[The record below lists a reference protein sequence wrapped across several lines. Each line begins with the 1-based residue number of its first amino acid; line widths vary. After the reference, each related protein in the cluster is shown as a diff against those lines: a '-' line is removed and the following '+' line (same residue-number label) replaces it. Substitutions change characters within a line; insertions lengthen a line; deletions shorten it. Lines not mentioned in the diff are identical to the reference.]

1 MEDSKAVQVV
11 FKAPERSAYIDF
23 SQQASLLL
31 SCIPS
36 HLIPNDLLENLAQ
49 TSATGLTDQTLSI
62 LSKCLAIPT
71 FTATVAELF
80 SPLLVDF
87 CSRWLE
93 DESVEEVARLE
104 ALALLLESCE
114 ELSPIVHSFLSRQS
128 LSVGPLGSLLA
139 LQASQIAALS
149 AVDLHRILL
158 AYYRLLHAEP
168 ELAKLFNW
176 PSKALLAL
184 LSPPH
189 PDLSVRALAIECYA
203 LHERLPEEEKVKTSL
218 ELLGPPGEAD
228 IPIFCG
234 EAVVDG
240 SIQPRQ
246 IDGWLLPLLEPLR
259 VSELRAKVQLSPPP
273 TSDAFSFSS
282 ELLHSQVANVGGV
295 LLCRFTSEAIPP
307 SPLVETPGSLQAL
320 KPMALQLSRR
330 VPTLITSPPGSG
342 KSLLIQHLATLLFP
356 PAIAQNQVVTIHL
369 SDTSLDAKSLLGSYS
384 SSSTMPGTFE
394 WVEGTIVRAM
404 RAGKWLV
411 FKDVDKASAEVL
423 GMTLPLVE
431 SLGWT
436 KSIGQRA
443 AINVP
448 GRSRVEAADSFI
460 LFATRSAAPTSLDP
474 SGKPVFPSL
483 SFLGNHHWNE
493 VQAKSPSYDEQKV
506 ILGSKF
512 PKLAGPPLRVLLD
525 IWKAVQGVL
534 KTSPKA
540 SGGVAGTP
548 RDVGPRDLE
557 NLKKNEGFLDGV
569 GGDVRSSKWK
579 RVVKIWKTACT
590 SAKAKFDASREKAS
604 AQVAKELD
612 AGDSPRK
619 RRKVEDGVQSGDS
632 ASEQDWKA
640 FEQDVATFEAQHI
653 LAKSKFVFTFVEGPL
668 IKALRQGHW
677 VLLDEINLGS
687 PETLEAITPLL
698 QSPTSSIT
706 LTEQGSLTPIPRHA
720 SFRIFA
726 SMNPATDVGKKDLP
740 PNLRS
745 RFTELWVPPPDDDKE
760 ALLAIVKQYIGHCS
774 LADSAAI
781 MDVAEFY
788 TEVRRLTESRA
799 IADGSNKRPHFSMRT
814 LARALTFTAD
824 VTPVFG
830 LRRALWEG
838 CLMAFTMTLDAKS
851 ADIVKPLAER
861 WILRG
866 VKNVSSV
873 LSSIPMLPKG
883 LSRDDVVQV
892 GPFWLQRGP
901 LPLQNVDDYILTP
914 SVQRKLIDLS
924 RIILTRRFPVLIEG
938 PTSAGK
944 TSAIEYLARRT
955 GHRFVR
961 INNHEHT
968 DIQEYLGT
976 YVSDPDSGKLVFHDG
991 LLVRALRE
999 GHWIVLDELNLA
1011 PTDVLESLNRLL
1023 DDNRELVIPETQET
1037 VRPHP
1042 SFMLFATQ
1050 NPAGLYGGRKVL
1062 SRAFRNRFLEVHF
1075 TDVPQAELEV
1085 ILAERC
1091 KIPPS
1096 RAQRIVAVFE
1106 ELQKRRQTG
1115 RVFETKQGFATLRDL
1130 FRWANR
1136 DWKDK
1141 EGLTNQD
1148 LAEDGYMLLAE
1159 RARNADD
1166 KAVVKEVLETVLK
1179 VNIDDA
1185 AMYRID
1191 APGTDLLSK
1200 TGLSSLPSG
1209 LVWTQA
1215 FQRLFVLV
1223 SSALKHNEPVLLVG
1237 ETGCGKTS
1245 VCELFARAHG
1255 RPLYT
1260 LNCHQNTET
1269 ADLLGGQRP
1278 LRNRAS
1284 LRADAIQDALSLLQ
1298 ETGIDTSNLTE
1309 SDSISDAILRASV
1322 NKAFP
1327 PTARERVREVLG
1339 KLKRANALF
1348 EWHDGPLVEAMRN
1361 GGVFL
1366 LDEISLADDSVLER
1380 LNSVLEPARTLTLAE
1395 KGGWDIDRLE
1405 VAASTDFELV
1415 ATMNPGGDYGKK
1427 ELSPALRNRFTEIWV
1442 PLVESRSDKMKIIET
1457 MWHTSSLKPFSSV
1470 LLDFCQWLSGALGDE
1485 HTVGLRDIIAWV
1497 EFTNAASLRESSI
1510 SSEELFHHAAHMTLL
1525 DGLASLPQTATF
1537 TPLALANL
1545 EREATSKLHELVPFT
1560 PSEVHPT
1567 DATTGTFRIEQ
1578 FGISMGL
1585 HKVPSVDFN
1594 IRAPTTRDNAARVL
1608 RACQVQKPILL
1619 EGSPG
1624 VGKSSLIAALA
1635 NFTGHRLCRI
1645 NLSDQTDLMDLYGSD
1660 LPVEGGKPG
1669 EFVWKDAAFLRALQ
1683 EGDWVLLDEMNLA
1696 PQAVLEGLNAV
1707 LDHRGTVYIPEL
1719 GRSFT
1724 RHPNFRIFA
1733 AQNPLHQGGGRKG
1746 LPKSFLN
1753 RFTKVYV
1760 RELSPS
1766 DYHMICAHL
1775 FPEYP
1780 SESLHRMI
1788 TFNARLHE
1796 EVMVRRSF
1804 GREGSPWEFNLRDL
1818 LRWLALMH
1826 SSTQASS
1833 STEFISSVYLR
1844 RFRNETDRLRVWQ
1857 LYAETFNIVDE
1868 MPRRP
1873 AVSITPRYFQVG
1885 HTISERRPRVSNH
1898 PTHPLRKHTSSLEA
1912 MSDAVRQGSLV
1923 IISGKKQ
1930 SGKTSLVRL
1939 FASISGVNLQ
1949 EFSMHPAVDTG
1960 DLLGSFE
1967 QLPHQT
1973 FDPSN
1978 SPQARFGWI
1987 DGPLVTAIK
1996 QGQWLLLDNAN
2007 LCNPSVLDRLNSLC
2021 ETNGSL
2027 VLSERG
2033 LVNGEVQ
2040 VLIPHSDFRLFMV
2053 TDPQH
2058 GELSRAMRNRG
2069 VEITVDSQD
2078 DMEDTAALSSSTFI
2092 AFNDWQIKSPST
2104 LNMNEEVFLNTPF
2117 DQALSINFPL
2127 HSPIDVILNTDL
2139 TAAVGD
2145 GLAFTTTIILDAVEC
2160 LFRQFGN
2167 SSSTAFDVSSTRRSA
2182 LERSYA
2188 IFVGKLSQAEA
2199 AKGLAEIYPLIK
2211 AIQDV
2216 STEVLSGLEMRLDQ
2230 DAATVLRTTNAVLA
2244 FAQQLVLV
2252 TQSRELDYSA
2262 IQTIAT
2268 WFCEIRPA
2276 APSLLDEVFTRAE
2289 QLQLST
2295 STTRGQAMGA
2305 VWRSRLL
2312 KVLPQQLAT
2321 NLQTLDTVAMPSNQE
2336 QRRLAFD
2343 LMAVA
2348 TLEGNV
2354 AASAEQVEELL
2365 NSLGQGLME
2374 AELASSSEKIYIA
2387 IIESRALHS
2396 SAYVVR
2402 NLKKTHALE
2411 KVSQI
2416 AIETPF
2422 YPLLRLTPIR
2432 HAIWLNDSGS
2442 NAPMG
2447 VRAAMWTSW
2456 CKSLWS
2462 AEHDVAKSLLGPGL
2476 LLKPSLLQL
2485 TFFELTSATGSLAK
2499 LTDYEKRLT
2508 RIASLARAEFED
2520 AAIKQDRLL
2529 AGILLEQVGLF
2540 FETFAS
2546 SYHEVTFAQI
2556 QQDLFQWSS
2565 AVLEGS
2571 SWSQPQSL
2579 STAITSSRTP
2589 QLVEVYDR
2597 MLRPALENL
2606 APVTSLVARV
2616 AKGFVSIGLSTLALY
2631 VPDAPLDPIVAQ
2643 RCARDLWEREECMLK
2658 ARILVNRRAE
2668 YLVTGNGSN
2677 LSTMELEKRLQVIQ
2691 ERLDGIGTDDIGR
2704 EPDVK
2709 RLHALF
2715 TELHQFCQDI
2725 VGQNRVEEL
2734 VAFIETSSTG
2744 ARQREATFQGSVHG
2758 FLQRLESTYSD
2769 LSDIATPFAQAVEL
2783 IRFGIRILLEAGDFD
2798 DQLPDCV
2805 SAMLACPPVTAFPSL
2820 RTIDLEGVVRRIT
2833 STTTRVDLLVHNLR
2847 LAAQDR
2853 AAGLFTPS
2861 HLAVITERYD
2871 QLLRLWLDDQEA
2883 ERKEAQEASSLYRQR
2898 KQDQVQLSDEELEE
2912 REFNQ
2917 LFPKFTDEA
2926 QQSPDTEPIPRGPR
2940 SLNPK
2945 VHRKVFELHQE
2956 LFSEGE
2962 SRNLAKVDSRDAVAS
2977 AAALLQDLGG
2987 SHRTD
2992 EDTVCARLLM
3002 LQDRLHFIQNANLND
3017 AHTFDFYHDPNVPE
3031 TRKVIVLLGEFI
3043 KKVNDL
3049 LAEWPE
3055 QLVLRHLN
3063 DRAEEILNYS
3073 MDSPVAKVLS
3083 ALERLLLQTEDWER
3097 YAHKGNSL
3105 KTQQQAIT
3113 AQIVEWRRLE
3123 LSCWSRLLEVQ
3134 ASTFASAID
3143 VWWFR
3148 LYEAAVHGSMAA
3160 AKSPE
3165 AHAVDQHIQKLSPLL
3180 DQYMVGSPSGQYS
3193 SRLLLLST
3201 FANFT
3206 HQVVPLSD
3214 TKTGATLTRVTTLL
3228 RSTHEY
3234 WKQFE
3239 PEVLGRMTK
3248 DKEKLDGEIK
3258 DFIKL
3263 ASWRDINVHALKAS
3277 AEKTHRH
3284 LHRSIRKFKD
3294 ILQQP
3299 VEPVISSLLF
3309 EAGSQNERS
3318 SPQPSSIEYPLDAAP
3333 VEDLPVKVKTL
3344 VEVVQRKLYPFVS
3357 SAVWTRVDEMAVGV
3371 LETAHSLASTQL
3383 SSGDKDEISKAVKAL
3398 SARKRKAVADVM
3410 KDLRDA
3416 GLPPN
3421 LKPEVLAF
3429 QQNRPALMELVPL
3442 SYSAPAFVGS
3452 GELLKAEKYHHRL
3465 LHLLPQLRQTLNNHH
3480 SDIATREL
3488 QRCIAFAE
3496 SSFAAALAS
3505 RDRMFGRVQRTM
3517 DRVGIISNLTHAS
3530 RLIAVGG
3537 EGVTQIEDLH
3547 ATILRLT
3554 TALAQLEERSAAL
3567 LPSHNTPNATP
3578 PFPAD
3583 YPQLQFDLRSSLNDV
3598 SEIRKL
3604 VNLTQTP
3611 FITSGEAER
3620 LNQAWSKVLH
3630 ACGTIERWSAESP
3643 RWSHIFLGVVNWLRP
3658 LCSSWTLST
3667 TDPAEINGLQAK
3679 SRLTNAILVIM
3690 QNILACA
3697 DATGQEPAEDYIRQQ
3712 DRSLRRTAELLQ
3724 GTTILSLLD
3733 ELLLSMASSD
3743 GGISSAAEVVPY
3755 LKQYAVVMEG
3765 HLTELS
3771 RWSKSLYK
3779 LTYILCSILRT
3790 IADKG
3795 FCKPQDADESEEKGA
3810 EGTEKLEE
3818 GTGLGSGQGKENVS
3832 EQIEDESQ
3840 VEGLRGEEDE
3850 HQEQRDEDEE
3860 DDKAIEMKDDFGG
3873 EMQDVDEKGR
3883 EQDGE
3888 EEDEEEQSPEDQ
3900 VGNLDP
3906 LDPNAV
3912 DEKLWG
3918 EKGGQEEND
3927 DQNQGPD
3934 QAPQNPSDG
3943 QSETVARE
3951 DDRRPQP
3958 DGKDKD
3964 DAPKESGPDEMEAD
3978 DQAEEQEDGPDL
3990 DAPAPDMGAKMDEHV
4005 PQGDILDLPEDMEI
4019 GGEDGKSDEMDMEDD
4034 LGDLEGDEE
4043 NVDEGKQQDRTS
4055 EMGDENSEAEESER
4069 KEAQEEDRD
4078 KDGEAELD
4086 EVPEVPHASR
4096 PDVDRNAAGDATVSA
4111 EEKEQ
4116 GAAPNGGARQEQGE
4130 KSSDKPEEETDMV
4143 EGETSAEKQKESSKE
4158 VDDRADNEEATGRAQ
4173 HEGQGSREE
4182 EEVSEMPNPIR
4193 NLGNALKDIR
4203 RRFQEI
4209 LEPTSAERQTRA
4221 DPKLQEDDDIQVEY
4235 LQDAD
4240 TDENMQALGP
4250 SNPEDPATRLRDLKI
4265 SEEEKSPHLA
4275 PLPDMGDV
4283 EMGDEER
4290 PTRLAAPDQLL
4301 PLPKSEADDA
4311 NIEAAL
4317 TEEQIRGDPSLRPV
4331 DESQEDDL
4339 KPSRVEQ
4346 QEANAFESAEVELAL
4361 RTWMDNGQPKEGADE
4376 LWRLYS
4382 SLTQDLSSHLCE
4394 QLRLILEPTRATRLK
4409 GDYRTGKRLN
4419 MKKIIPYIASEFTKD
4434 KIWLRRTRPSQREYQ
4449 VLVALD
4455 DSKSMSEGHS
4465 VHLAYETLALVT
4477 KALSRLEVGDV
4488 GVVRFGKTVDVL
4500 HGFDGAPFSDAEGA
4514 KVFGAFGFDQTATD
4528 VFSLIE
4534 TSIKVLTEAREKKTT
4549 SSSSAAELWQLE
4561 IIISDGICQDHER
4574 LRALLRKAEEQ
4585 RIMIVFVI
4593 VDSLRRSTASTS
4605 TATQTPSQNS
4615 ILSMNQVS
4623 YKNINGRMEL
4633 TMERY
4638 LDTFPFEYYVVL
4650 RNVEALPEV
4659 LSGTLKQF
4667 FERSSEP

>member
-1 MEDSKAVQVV
+1 MEAPNAIQVV
-11 FKAPERSAYIDF
+11 FRSPERSAYIDF
-23 SQQASLLL
+23 SQQTSLLL
-31 SCIPS
+31 STISP
-36 HLIPNDLLENLAQ
+36 LIPNDLLQDLTQ
-49 TSATGLTDQTLSI
+49 TTSAGLTHKTLSA
-62 LSKCLAIPT
+62 LAKCLAIPA
-71 FTATVAELF
+71 FTAIVGELF
-80 SPLLVDF
+80 SPLLIEL

-93 DESVEEVARLE
+93 DESVDEVARLE
-104 ALALLLESCE
+104 ALALLLEPCE
-114 ELSPIVHSFLSRQS
+114 EVYPIVQSFLSRPS
-128 LSVGPLGSLLA
+128 LSTGPLGFLLG
-139 LQASQIAALS
+139 LEASQIAALS
-149 AVDLHRILL
+149 TVDLHRILL
-158 AYYRLLHAEP
+158 TYYRLIRAEP
-168 ELAKLFNW
+168 DIPKLFNW
-176 PSKALLAL
+176 PSKPLLSL

-203 LHERLPEEEKVKTSL
+203 LHESIPDEEKIKTSL

-234 EAVVDG
+234 ETVVDG
-240 SIQPRQ
+240 LIQPRQ

-259 VSELRAKVQLSPPP
+259 VSELRARVQLSPPP
-273 TSDAFSFSS
+273 ASDAFSFSS
-282 ELLHSQVANVGGV
+282 ELLHSRVANVGGV
-295 LLCRFTSEAIPP
+295 LLYRITSEAIPP
-307 SPLVETPGSLQAL
+307 SPLVETSGSLQAL

-356 PAIAQNQVVTIHL
+356 SSIAQNQVVTIHL
-369 SDTSLDAKSLLGSYS
+369 SDTSLDAKSLLGSYTS
-384 SSSTMPGTFE
+384 SATMPGTFE
-394 WVEGTIVRAM
+394 WVEGTVVRAM

-448 GRSRVEAADSFI
+448 GRGRVEAADSFM
-460 LFATRSAAPTSLDP
+460 LFATRSVAPTSLDA
-474 SGKPVFPSL
+474 SGKPVFPSP

-493 VQAKSPSYDEQKV
+493 VQATAPSYEEQEV

-512 PKLAGPPLRVLLD
+512 PKLAGSPLRVLLD
-525 IWKAVQGVL
+525 IWKAIQEVL

-557 NLKKNEGFLDGV
+557 KWVRRVDGLLPADFSRDESSMDVDVPDAPSSTLLADQVFKHPSLREEIFDEAKDVFFGFLHPSSPALANFAQVVGGLLGLTEATAQWRLTSRTPEYEVEKSAADGRVIAVRVGHTKLLSTPTAGPPASLKPFALHRPSLNLLARLCAAVPHSEPVLLVGETGTGKTTAIQHLAQLLCRPLTVINLSNQTASSDLLGGFKPIDARVPGTELQQRFVALFTATFSLKKNEGFLDGV

-579 RVVKIWKTACT
+579 RVVKIWKTACA
-590 SAKAKFDASREKAS
+590 SAKAKFDSARNKARLVPIAVRMIEYMILTCIALGHSS
-604 AQVAKELD
+604 AQAAKELD

-619 RRKVEDGVQSGDS
+619 RRKTEDDVQPENSP
-632 ASEQDWKA
+632 SEQDWKA
-640 FEQDVATFEAQHI
+640 FEQDVTTFEAQHI

-668 IKALRQGHW
+668 IKALRQRHW
-677 VLLDEINLGS
+677 VLLDEINLAS
-687 PETLEAITPLL
+687 SETLEAITPLL

-774 LADSAAI
+774 LADPAAI

-851 ADIVKPLAER
+851 ANIVKPLAER

-901 LPLQNVDDYILTP
+901 LPLQSVDDYILTP
-914 SVQRKLIDLS
+914 SVQTKLIDLS

-1023 DDNRELVIPETQET
+1023 DDNRELVIPETQEI

-1085 ILAERC
+1085 ILAEKC

-1179 VNIDDA
+1179 VKIDDEV
-1185 AMYRID
+1185 MYRID
-1191 APGTDLLSK
+1191 VPGTDLLSK

-1284 LRADAIQDALSLLQ
+1284 LRAEAIQDALSLLR
-1298 ETGIDTSNLTE
+1298 ETGLDSSNLTE
-1309 SDSISDAILRASV
+1309 PDSISDAILRASV

-1380 LNSVLEPARTLTLAE
+1380 LNSVLEPGRTLTLAE

-1405 VAASTDFELV
+1405 VAASPDFKLV

-1442 PLVESRSDKMKIIET
+1442 PLVESRSDKMKIVET
-1457 MWHTSSLKPFSSV
+1457 MWHTPSLKPFSSA

-1497 EFTNAASLRESSI
+1497 EFTNAASLREPSI
-1510 SSEELFHHAAHMTLL
+1510 SSGELFHHAAHMTLL

-1537 TPLALANL
+1537 TSLALANL
-1545 EREATSKLHELVPFT
+1545 EREATSKLNELVPST
-1560 PSEVHPT
+1560 PSQVHPSN
-1567 DATTGTFRIEQ
+1567 ATTGIFHIEQ
-1578 FGISMGL
+1578 FGVSMGP
-1585 HKVPSVDFN
+1585 HQVPSVGFN
-1594 IRAPTTRDNAARVL
+1594 ISAPTTRDNAARVL

-1635 NFTGHRLCRI
+1635 NFAGHRLCRI

-1766 DYHMICAHL
+1766 DYHLICAHL
-1775 FPEYP
+1775 FPAYP
-1780 SESLHRMI
+1780 SDALNRMI
-1788 TFNARLHE
+1788 TFNGRLHE

-1818 LRWLALMH
+1818 LRWLSLMH
-1826 SSTQASS
+1826 GSTQTPS
-1833 STEFISSVYLR
+1833 STEFVNSVYLR

-1857 LYAETFNIVDE
+1857 LYADTFNIVDE
-1868 MPRRP
+1868 MPMRP
-1873 AVSITPRYFQVG
+1873 AVSVTSRYFQIG
-1885 HTISERRPRVSNH
+1885 HTIAERLPRVSNH

-1939 FASISGVNLQ
+1939 FASISGVDLQ

-1973 FDPSN
+1973 FDSSN
-1978 SPQARFGWI
+1978 SLQARFGWI

-2040 VLIPHSDFRLFMV
+2040 VLTPHSNFRLFMV
-2053 TDPQH
+2053 MDPQH

-2069 VEITVDSQD
+2069 VEITVDSLD
-2078 DMEDTAALSSSTFI
+2078 DIEDAAAIYYSLKHLHRIKRLVDQASLDSEPERRSLLEYALRSSTADQLPVTQRLLSLFTNQGSQGI
-2092 AFNDWQIKSPST
+2092 PLTLPHASNGVVKALIEISASLKGQMAQRRGVPSAF
-2104 LNMNEEVFLNTPF
+2104 L
-2117 DQALSINFPL
+2117 LSQ
-2127 HSPIDVILNTDL
+2127 PIDVLLNTDL

-2145 GLAFTTTIILDAVEC
+2145 ELAFATTIVLDAAEC

-2167 SSSTAFDVSSTRRSA
+2167 PSLTALNVSGTRRSA
-2182 LERSYA
+2182 IERSYA

-2199 AKGLAEIYPLIK
+2199 PKGLAEIYPLIK
-2211 AIQDV
+2211 AIQDA
-2216 STEVLSGLEMRLDQ
+2216 SPAVLSGLETRLDQ
-2230 DAATVLRTTNAVLA
+2230 DAALVLRTTNSILA

-2276 APSLLDEVFTRAE
+2276 VPRLLDEVFTRAE
-2289 QLQLST
+2289 QLRLST
-2295 STTRGQAMGA
+2295 STTTGQAMGL

-2321 NLQTLDTVAMPSNQE
+2321 NLQTLDTLTMQSNQE
-2336 QRRLAFD
+2336 QRQLAFD

-2348 TLEGNV
+2348 TLGGNV
-2354 AASAEQVEELL
+2354 AASAKQVEEML
-2365 NSLGQGLME
+2365 NALGQVSSPTCIGRFKLSSSQHFQEFIE
-2374 AELASSSEKIYIA
+2374 AELTSSSEKIYIA

-2396 SAYVVR
+2396 SAYMLQK
-2402 NLKKTHALE
+2402 LKQFPWE
-2411 KVSQI
+2411 
-2416 AIETPF
+2416 
-2422 YPLLRLTPIR
+2422 
-2432 HAIWLNDSGS
+2432 SGQ
-2442 NAPMG
+2442 
-2447 VRAAMWTSW
+2447 R
-2456 CKSLWS
+2456 C
-2462 AEHDVAKSLLGPGL
+2462 GL
-2476 LLKPSLLQL
+2476 AGASHSGRPNITLQR
-2485 TFFELTSATGSLAK
+2485 TSATSSLAK

-2508 RIASLARAEFED
+2508 RITSLARIEFED
-2520 AAIKQDRLL
+2520 SFIGQNRLL
-2529 AGILLEQVGLF
+2529 AGVLLEQVGLF

-2546 SYHEVTFAQI
+2546 SYDEAAFAQI
-2556 QQDLFQWSS
+2556 QQDLFRWSS
-2565 AVLEGS
+2565 AVLDGS

-2579 STAITSSRTP
+2579 STAITSSSTR

-2597 MLRPALENL
+2597 MLRPALGNL
-2606 APVTSLVARV
+2606 VPVPDLVARV

-2643 RCARDLWEREECMLK
+2643 RCARDFWEREERMLK

-2668 YLVTGNGSN
+2668 HLVTGNGSN
-2677 LSTMELEKRLQVIQ
+2677 LSIMELEKRLQAIH

-2734 VAFIETSSTG
+2734 VAFIETSSSG

-2758 FLQRLESTYSD
+2758 FLQRLETTYSD

-2798 DQLPDCV
+2798 DQLPECV
-2805 SAMLACPPVTAFPSL
+2805 SAMLACPPATAFPSL

-2853 AAGLFTPS
+2853 AAGLFGKS

-2883 ERKEAQEASSLYRQR
+2883 EQKEAQEASSLYRQR

-2926 QQSPDTEPIPRGPR
+2926 QESPDTEHIPRGPR
-2940 SLNPK
+2940 SLSPK
-2945 VHRKVFELHQE
+2945 VHRNVFELHQE
-2956 LFSEGE
+2956 LFSEEE
-2962 SRNLAKVDSRDAVAS
+2962 SHNLAKVDSRDVVTS

-3002 LQDRLHFIQNANLND
+3002 LQDRLHFIQNANLNE
-3017 AHTFDFYHDPNVPE
+3017 AQTFDFYHDSNVPE
-3031 TRKVIVLLGEFI
+3031 TRKVIALLGEFI
-3043 KKVNDL
+3043 KRADEL

-3055 QLVLRHLN
+3055 QLVLRHLK
-3063 DRAEEILNYS
+3063 DRAEEILDYS

-3083 ALERLLLQTEDWER
+3083 ALERLLLHTEDWER

-3105 KTQQQAIT
+3105 KAQQQAIT

-3134 ASTFASAID
+3134 ASTFASTID

-3160 AKSPE
+3160 AKSSE

-3206 HQVVPLSD
+3206 HQVIPLSD
-3214 TKTGATLTRVTTLL
+3214 SKTGAALERVATLL
-3228 RSTHEY
+3228 LSTHEY

-3239 PEVLGRMTK
+3239 PEL
-3248 DKEKLDGEIK
+3248 
-3258 DFIKL
+3258 
-3263 ASWRDINVHALKAS
+3263 
-3277 AEKTHRH
+3277 
-3284 LHRSIRKFKD
+3284 
-3294 ILQQP
+3294 
-3299 VEPVISSLLF
+3299 
-3309 EAGSQNERS
+3309 
-3318 SPQPSSIEYPLDAAP
+3318 
-3333 VEDLPVKVKTL
+3333 
-3344 VEVVQRKLYPFVS
+3344 
-3357 SAVWTRVDEMAVGV
+3357 
-3371 LETAHSLASTQL
+3371 
-3383 SSGDKDEISKAVKAL
+3383 
-3398 SARKRKAVADVM
+3398 
-3410 KDLRDA
+3410 
-3416 GLPPN
+3416 
-3421 LKPEVLAF
+3421 
-3429 QQNRPALMELVPL
+3429 
-3442 SYSAPAFVGS
+3442 
-3452 GELLKAEKYHHRL
+3452 
-3465 LHLLPQLRQTLNNHH
+3465 
-3480 SDIATREL
+3480 
-3488 QRCIAFAE
+3488 
-3496 SSFAAALAS
+3496 
-3505 RDRMFGRVQRTM
+3505 
-3517 DRVGIISNLTHAS
+3517 
-3530 RLIAVGG
+3530 
-3537 EGVTQIEDLH
+3537 
-3547 ATILRLT
+3547 
-3554 TALAQLEERSAAL
+3554 
-3567 LPSHNTPNATP
+3567 
-3578 PFPAD
+3578 
-3583 YPQLQFDLRSSLNDV
+3583 
-3598 SEIRKL
+3598 
-3604 VNLTQTP
+3604 
-3611 FITSGEAER
+3611 
-3620 LNQAWSKVLH
+3620 
-3630 ACGTIERWSAESP
+3630 
-3643 RWSHIFLGVVNWLRP
+3643 
-3658 LCSSWTLST
+3658 
-3667 TDPAEINGLQAK
+3667 
-3679 SRLTNAILVIM
+3679 
-3690 QNILACA
+3690 
-3697 DATGQEPAEDYIRQQ
+3697 
-3712 DRSLRRTAELLQ
+3712 
-3724 GTTILSLLD
+3724 
-3733 ELLLSMASSD
+3733 
-3743 GGISSAAEVVPY
+3743 
-3755 LKQYAVVMEG
+3755 
-3765 HLTELS
+3765 
-3771 RWSKSLYK
+3771 
-3779 LTYILCSILRT
+3779 
-3790 IADKG
+3790 
-3795 FCKPQDADESEEKGA
+3795 
-3810 EGTEKLEE
+3810 
-3818 GTGLGSGQGKENVS
+3818 
-3832 EQIEDESQ
+3832 
-3840 VEGLRGEEDE
+3840 
-3850 HQEQRDEDEE
+3850 
-3860 DDKAIEMKDDFGG
+3860 
-3873 EMQDVDEKGR
+3873 
-3883 EQDGE
+3883 
-3888 EEDEEEQSPEDQ
+3888 
-3900 VGNLDP
+3900 
-3906 LDPNAV
+3906 
-3912 DEKLWG
+3912 
-3918 EKGGQEEND
+3918 
-3927 DQNQGPD
+3927 
-3934 QAPQNPSDG
+3934 
-3943 QSETVARE
+3943 
-3951 DDRRPQP
+3951 
-3958 DGKDKD
+3958 
-3964 DAPKESGPDEMEAD
+3964 
-3978 DQAEEQEDGPDL
+3978 
-3990 DAPAPDMGAKMDEHV
+3990 
-4005 PQGDILDLPEDMEI
+4005 
-4019 GGEDGKSDEMDMEDD
+4019 
-4034 LGDLEGDEE
+4034 
-4043 NVDEGKQQDRTS
+4043 
-4055 EMGDENSEAEESER
+4055 
-4069 KEAQEEDRD
+4069 
-4078 KDGEAELD
+4078 
-4086 EVPEVPHASR
+4086 
-4096 PDVDRNAAGDATVSA
+4096 
-4111 EEKEQ
+4111 
-4116 GAAPNGGARQEQGE
+4116 
-4130 KSSDKPEEETDMV
+4130 
-4143 EGETSAEKQKESSKE
+4143 
-4158 VDDRADNEEATGRAQ
+4158 
-4173 HEGQGSREE
+4173 
-4182 EEVSEMPNPIR
+4182 
-4193 NLGNALKDIR
+4193 
-4203 RRFQEI
+4203 
-4209 LEPTSAERQTRA
+4209 
-4221 DPKLQEDDDIQVEY
+4221 
-4235 LQDAD
+4235 
-4240 TDENMQALGP
+4240 
-4250 SNPEDPATRLRDLKI
+4250 
-4265 SEEEKSPHLA
+4265 
-4275 PLPDMGDV
+4275 
-4283 EMGDEER
+4283 
-4290 PTRLAAPDQLL
+4290 
-4301 PLPKSEADDA
+4301 
-4311 NIEAAL
+4311 
-4317 TEEQIRGDPSLRPV
+4317 
-4331 DESQEDDL
+4331 
-4339 KPSRVEQ
+4339 
-4346 QEANAFESAEVELAL
+4346 
-4361 RTWMDNGQPKEGADE
+4361 
-4376 LWRLYS
+4376 
-4382 SLTQDLSSHLCE
+4382 
-4394 QLRLILEPTRATRLK
+4394 
-4409 GDYRTGKRLN
+4409 
-4419 MKKIIPYIASEFTKD
+4419 
-4434 KIWLRRTRPSQREYQ
+4434 
-4449 VLVALD
+4449 
-4455 DSKSMSEGHS
+4455 
-4465 VHLAYETLALVT
+4465 
-4477 KALSRLEVGDV
+4477 
-4488 GVVRFGKTVDVL
+4488 
-4500 HGFDGAPFSDAEGA
+4500 
-4514 KVFGAFGFDQTATD
+4514 
-4528 VFSLIE
+4528 
-4534 TSIKVLTEAREKKTT
+4534 
-4549 SSSSAAELWQLE
+4549 
-4561 IIISDGICQDHER
+4561 
-4574 LRALLRKAEEQ
+4574 
-4585 RIMIVFVI
+4585 
-4593 VDSLRRSTASTS
+4593 
-4605 TATQTPSQNS
+4605 
-4615 ILSMNQVS
+4615 
-4623 YKNINGRMEL
+4623 
-4633 TMERY
+4633 
-4638 LDTFPFEYYVVL
+4638 
-4650 RNVEALPEV
+4650 
-4659 LSGTLKQF
+4659 
-4667 FERSSEP
+4667 